1 MTCAACRQEV
11 CLGGSPD
18 CSHPHLPEVWA
29 ESLLSWL
36 TANLRLHW
44 TTFLSSSVLPA
55 PSPAD
60 FTLHCDSL
68 CVFIISQGVS
78 YICASGSRCGGCK
91 RQHTVHQPV
100 QCSPSLYTACCCRF
114 DFKLSPGQI
123 PLAVRSP
130 FTLGPAKGIF
140 VTPVLR
146 VEE

>member
-1 MTCAACRQEV
+1 VTCAACRQEV

-18 CSHPHLPEVWA
+18 CSYPHLPEVWA
-29 ESLLSWL
+29 EPLLFWL
-36 TANLRLHW
+36 PAKLWLYQ
-44 TTFLSSSVLPA
+44 TTFLSNSTLPA
-55 PSPAD
+55 SSPAD
-60 FTLHCDSL
+60 FTLHCVITL
-68 CVFIISQGVS
+68 QTMIPQGGT
-78 YICASGSRCGGCK
+78 YICAIDSRCGVCK
-91 RQHTVHQPV
+91 CQHSVHRPV
-100 QCSPSLYTACCCRF
+100 QCRPSMYTAGCCRF